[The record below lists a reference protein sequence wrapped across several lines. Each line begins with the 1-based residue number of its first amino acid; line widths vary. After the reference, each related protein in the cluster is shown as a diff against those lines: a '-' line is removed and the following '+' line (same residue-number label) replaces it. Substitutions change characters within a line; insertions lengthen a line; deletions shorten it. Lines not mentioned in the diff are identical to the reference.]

1 MKKWFGP
8 LGFLGVGVLLA
19 LVPWLKTV
27 FDFPTF
33 YLIFLFSTFFWI
45 TQASSW
51 NMLSGYSG
59 YFSFGQGAFF
69 GIGVYTIATL
79 MDKYEVNF
87 LIGLPLGGILAAL
100 VGLGIGFVV
109 FRLRLLKGEL
119 FALLTLAVDFV
130 LAAVVRNSD
139 RIDGGFGVRLGSVK
153 PPDFLGDFSTMIYLL
168 GLVIA
173 LLTVFVSYSIYHS
186 RFGLGLFSIRDDEEV
201 AEGLGV
207 PTFRYKMIIFAASCF
222 FIGLSGALQA
232 LQMGY
237 ITVEGTFS
245 LRVPLFVIL
254 MSILGGRRHW
264 LGPVIGA
271 VIIFTLTDTFSKAS
285 IEYLNQVIIGSF
297 LIVMILFLR
306 DGIYERL
313 KQRVWLSLTVLIIS
327 AIVFIATGIGGRFI
341 SQLAYAMLITVAFLL
356 LPDNLYR
363 KLSNSFQFLYPNPD
377 EPEPKRI

>member
-1 MKKWFGP
+1 MKKWYGP
-8 LGFLGVGVLLA
+8 LGFLGVGLLLA

-27 FDFPTF
+27 FGFPTF
-33 YLIFLFSTFFWI
+33 YLIFLYFTFFWI
-45 TQASSW
+45 AQASSW

-79 MDKYEVNF
+79 IDKYNVSF

-130 LAAVVRNSD
+130 LAAVVRNSNA
-139 RIDGGFGVRLGSVK
+139 IDGGFGVRLGSVK
-153 PPDFLGDFSTMIYLL
+153 PPAFLGDFTTMMYLL

-186 RFGLGLFSIRDDEEV
+186 RFGLGLFAIRDDEAV

-207 PTFRYKMIIFAASCF
+207 PTFRFKMTIFALSCF

-232 LQMGY
+232 LQIGY
-237 ITVEGTFS
+237 ITVEGIFS
-245 LRVPLFVIL
+245 LRVPLFVIM
-254 MSILGGRRHW
+254 MSILGGRQHW

-285 IEYLNQVIIGSF
+285 IEYLNQIIIGSF
-297 LIVMILFLR
+297 LIIMTLFLR

-313 KQRVWLSLTVLIIS
+313 KQRLWLSLAVL
-327 AIVFIATGIGGRFI
+327 FIATVVMMITGLGERLI

-356 LPDNLYR
+356 IPDHLYH
-363 KLSNSFQFLYPNPD
+363 KLISPFQFLHSD
-377 EPEPKRI
+377 EPVGVSDA

>member
-1 MKKWFGP
+1 MKKWIGP
-8 LGFLGVGVLLA
+8 LGFLGAGVILA

-27 FDFPTF
+27 FGFPTF
-33 YLIFLFSTFFWI
+33 YLIFLYFIFFWI
-45 TQASSW
+45 AQASSW

-69 GIGVYTIATL
+69 GIGVYTMATL
-79 MDKYEVNF
+79 IDKYDVNF
-87 LIGLPLGGILAAL
+87 LVALPVAGILAAL
-100 VGLGIGFVV
+100 LGLGIGFVV

-130 LAAVVRNSD
+130 LAAVVRNND
-139 RIDGGFGVRLGSVK
+139 FIDGGFGVRLGSVSGPK
-153 PPDFLGDFSTMIYLL
+153 FLGDFSTMMYTL
-168 GLVIA
+168 GLMVA
-173 LLTVFVSYSIYHS
+173 LITVFVSYSIYHA

-207 PTFRYKMIIFAASCF
+207 PTFHYKMTIFAISCF
-222 FIGLSGALQA
+222 FIGLSGALHA

-254 MSILGGRRHW
+254 MSILGGRQHW

-271 VIIFTLTDTFSKAS
+271 TIIFTLTDTFSKAS
-285 IEYLNQVIIGSF
+285 IEYLNQIIIGSF

-313 KQRVWLSLTVLIIS
+313 KQRLWSSLAVL
-327 AIVFIATGIGGRFI
+327 AIALVGLIVAGIGGRLI
-341 SQLAYAMLITVAFLL
+341 SQLAYTMLITVAFLL
-356 LPDNLYR
+356 LSDHLYR
-363 KLSNSFQFLYPNPD
+363 KLISPFQFLH
-377 EPEPKRI
+377 PKKQVRLGDV

>member
-1 MKKWFGP
+1 MKKWSGP
-8 LGFLGVGVLLA
+8 LGFLAVGILLA
-19 LVPWLKTV
+19 LLPWFRETFGL
-27 FDFPTF
+27 PRF
-33 YLIFLFSTFFWI
+33 YLIFLYFTFFWVA
-45 TQASSW
+45 QATSW
-51 NMLSGYSG
+51 NILSGYSG

-69 GIGVYTIATL
+69 GIGVYTMATL
-79 MDKYEVNF
+79 IDKYGLNF
-87 LIGLPLGGILAAL
+87 LVALPLGGVLAAL
-100 VGLGIGFVV
+100 LGLGIGFVV

-130 LAAVVRNSD
+130 LAAVVRNTD
-139 RIDGGFGVRLGSVK
+139 AIDGGFGVRLGSVK
-153 PPDFLGDFSTMIYLL
+153 PPAFLGDFSTMMYLL

-207 PTFRYKMIIFAASCF
+207 PTFRYKMMILVISCF
-222 FIGLSGALQA
+222 FIGLSGALHA
-232 LQMGY
+232 LQIGY

-245 LRVPLFVIL
+245 LRIPLFVIL
-254 MSILGGRRHW
+254 MSILGGRQHW

-271 VIIFTLTDTFSKAS
+271 VIIYTLNDTFSRAS

-313 KQRVWLSLTVLIIS
+313 KQRLWPSLGVL
-327 AIVFIATGIGGRFI
+327 VIAAVVVILAGLEERFI
-341 SQLAYAMLITVAFLL
+341 SQLAYAMLITIGFLL
-356 LPDNLYR
+356 ISDKLYA
-363 KLSNSFQFLYPNPD
+363 KLISPFPFLQ
-377 EPEPKRI
+377 PKKRVRVSDA

>member
-1 MKKWFGP
+1 MKKWSGP
-8 LGFLGVGVLLA
+8 LGFLGVGILLA

-27 FDFPTF
+27 LGFPTF
-33 YLIFLFSTFFWI
+33 YLIFLYFTFFWI
-45 TQASSW
+45 AQASSW

-69 GIGVYTIATL
+69 GIGVYTMATL
-79 MDKYEVNF
+79 IDKFDVNF
-87 LIGLPLGGILAAL
+87 LVALPLGGILAAL
-100 VGLGIGFVV
+100 LGFGIGFVV

-130 LAAVVRNSD
+130 LAAAVRNND
-139 RIDGGFGVRLGSVK
+139 FIDGGFGVRLGSVSGPK
-153 PPDFLGDFSTMIYLL
+153 FLGDFSTMMYTL
-168 GLVIA
+168 GLMIA
-173 LLTVFVSYSIYHS
+173 LLTVFVSFMIYHS

-207 PTFRYKMIIFAASCF
+207 PTFRYKMTIFALSCF
-222 FIGLSGALQA
+222 FIGLSGALHA
-232 LQMGY
+232 LQIGY
-237 ITVEGTFS
+237 ITVEGIFS
-245 LRVPLFVIL
+245 LRIPLFVIL
-254 MSILGGRRHW
+254 MSILGGRQHW

-297 LIVMILFLR
+297 LIIMILFLR

-313 KQRVWLSLTVLIIS
+313 KQRLWASLAVLVISSAVLIV
-327 AIVFIATGIGGRFI
+327 AGIEGRLI

-356 LPDNLYR
+356 LSDNLYR
-363 KLSNSFQFLYPNPD
+363 KLISPFQLLYPKKQARVGD
-377 EPEPKRI
+377 V